1 MATTEKMGVIT
12 QIDESGN
19 EIILYPKTKAEQ
31 VAGLEEKIADVKATI
46 YRKNGNIDETVL
58 QLNDLSDDER
68 KIILAGSLI
77 NFYN

>member
-31 VAGLEEKIADVKATI
+31 VAGLEEKIAGKLTTAKEEIVKDV
-46 YRKNGNIDETVL
+46 
-58 QLNDLSDDER
+58 
-68 KIILAGSLI
+68 LAALPVYDGEVEEV
-77 NFYN
+77 

>member
-31 VAGLEEKIADVKATI
+31 VAGLEEKIAEKLTTEKEEIVKDV
-46 YRKNGNIDETVL
+46 
-58 QLNDLSDDER
+58 
-68 KIILAGSLI
+68 LAALPVYDGEVEEV
-77 NFYN
+77 